1 MSKRPFIIFGVFAAI
16 CLIVLPWMA
25 LGKEG
30 SDSAATVE
38 VAPSDVEGKELFDNN
53 CGYCH
58 TLAAAGT
65 DGVVGPNLDDL
76 LIVTGTNTAEQY
88 EGSYSRVLRAV
99 NCGLGGRMPR
109 EILIG
114 EEAESVAAFVAA
126 YAGQIGKGP
135 VVDID
140 TAARPEPVPC
150 ETPQA

>member
-1 MSKRPFIIFGVFAAI
+1 MSKRPFIVFGIFAAI
-16 CLIVLPWMA
+16 CLVVLPFIA

-30 SDSAATVE
+30 DADAATVD
-38 VAPSDVEGKELFDNN
+38 VAAGDLGGKELFDNN

-76 LIVTGTNTAEQY
+76 LIVTGTNSSEQFG
-88 EGSYSRVLRAV
+88 GSYSRVLSAV
-99 NCGLGGRMPR
+99 NCGLAGRMPR

-114 EEAESVAAFVAA
+114 EEAEEAAAFVAA

-135 VVDID
+135 VVDTD
-140 TAARPEPVPC
+140 LAEKPPFEGCPPAS
-150 ETPQA
+150 